1 MTSLAPRRTDHLI
14 ALALFVLSAV
24 AYYMAPVEQLFD
36 YRYIGVV
43 SDSLVTRG
51 TLSLP
56 EGFADQRDPYQL
68 EYRGGRQYHHF
79 PNAPAVLNVPFALA
93 FRLFGHPILE
103 ADGSYQRENEVL
115 VLRTSAA
122 TTAAAT
128 VALAFLIARL
138 FVGTGGSLAIAIAFG
153 FGTQLLSIASRPY
166 WSHAWGI
173 LLLTAAL
180 WFALSRAGRRPA
192 TWILVATLLSW
203 AVFCR
208 PPFAFSV
215 VALGLWLLARRR
227 FDALT
232 VYIASGLVWL
242 ALFLLYSHAVYDQA
256 LPPYFYSAQAASG
269 RWNLLHLL
277 RIPGRAAWGTLASPG
292 RGLFLFSPFL
302 LAIPIAVAWHW
313 RRLPDRLLAGLGL
326 AVIVAN
332 WVLVSSFRNWWGGG
346 GFGPRLL
353 ADTVPW
359 WLLLAVLGAAAWQG
373 APAPGATLR
382 RWTLTAIGLLAL
394 VSIAIHAR
402 GAYSQATKA
411 WGAISWAPPST
422 RHEIFQ
428 KERLWNWRYP
438 QFVAGLVAEPTPHFT
453 STACRGRERLEVV
466 SCGPPFRIRVEGP
479 PGGSFSVRPN
489 TGRVRRGRFDRGGKG
504 LVRIAH
510 RAFPVGQI
518 GAVWSCGSVQTI
530 DYACDELGTA
540 PESRSGER

>member
-1 MTSLAPRRTDHLI
+1 VSLGNEKRRDRLV
-14 ALALFVLSAV
+14 ALLLFVLSAV

-43 SDSLVTRG
+43 SDSLLTRG
-51 TLSLP
+51 TLALP

-68 EYRGGRQYHHF
+68 EYQGGRLYHHF

-93 FRLFGHPILE
+93 FRLLGHPIVE
-103 ADGSYQRENEVL
+103 ADGTYRRENEVL
-115 VLRTSAA
+115 MLRTSAA
-122 TTAAAT
+122 TTTAAT
-128 VALAFLIARL
+128 VVLAFLVARL
-138 FVGTGGSLAIAIAFG
+138 FAGTAWSLAIAITFG

-173 LLLTAAL
+173 LLLTTAL
-180 WFALSRAGRRPA
+180 WLALSRAGRRPA

-215 VALGLWLLARRR
+215 AALGLWLLARRR
-227 FDALT
+227 FDALA
-232 VYIASGLVWL
+232 VYVASGLAWL
-242 ALFLLYSHAVYDQA
+242 ALFLLYSHIVYDQA
-256 LPPYFYSAQAASG
+256 LPPYFYSAQASSG
-269 RWNLLHLL
+269 RWNLHHLL

-292 RGLFLFSPFL
+292 RGLFLFTPFL
-302 LAIPIAVAWHW
+302 LAIPAAVAWHW

-353 ADTVPW
+353 TDTLPW
-359 WLLLAVLGAAAWQG
+359 WLLLAALAAAAWER
-373 APAPGATLR
+373 APATGTTLR
-382 RWTLTAIGLLAL
+382 RLAVAAVGLLAL

-402 GAYSQATKA
+402 GAYCQATKD

-422 RHEIFQ
+422 RHQIFDQ
-428 KERLWNWRYP
+428 ERLWNWRYP
-438 QFVAGLVAEPTPHFT
+438 QFLAGLVAAPAPHFT
-453 STACRGRERLEVV
+453 SAACRGRERLEVV
-466 SCGPPFRIRVEGP
+466 SCGPPFRIRVGGP
-479 PGGSFSVRPN
+479 PGGAFSVRPN
-489 TGRVRRGRFDRGGKG
+489 TGRVRRGRFDREGKS

-510 RAFPVGQI
+510 RAFPVGQV

-530 DYACDELGTA
+530 DYACEALATA
-540 PESRSGER
+540 PEASPGE